1 LVAPPGATGAGES
14 SLPVVNAGVPPAVLP
29 ATLVSVT
36 EARTSIMWPHLRHF
50 MRTVFPATLSSEI
63 WYFALHWSQRN
74 FT

>member
-1 LVAPPGATGAGES
+1 VF
-14 SLPVVNAGVPPAVLP
+14 P

-36 EARTSIMWPHLRHF
+36 DARTSIMWPHLRHF

>member
-1 LVAPPGATGAGES
+1 MGEGRAPGGAAVPGGGGGSDAS
-14 SLPVVNAGVPPAVLP
+14 PP

-36 EARTSIMWPHLRHF
+36 AARTSMRCPHLRHF